1 MSVAAGACVV
11 AGGFLTAIILR
22 DRNEIEER
30 KKRNEMTRVAEL
42 RRKRERRLRAQS
54 GEADLTR
61 NALGS
66 SFGRRAQG
74 A

>member
-30 KKRNEMTRVAEL
+30 KKRNEMARMAEL
-42 RRKRERRLRAQS
+42 RRKRERRLRVQS

-61 NALGS
+61 NAPGA